1 MSLQEYIQK
10 GKRLYRGVEYL
21 FYDNNSKTTI
31 CFFAGALDKYICV
44 SWFIDNT
51 DYNLLY
57 LKDPSYKSYSNNIY
71 NEVLSFH
78 CFQQEFVIYYGM
90 SMGAIGTL
98 VVHPQSHPNII
109 IMADPEPRGFDISK
123 LDYFIEKKDGFN
135 TDIILLISANMQD
148 LELSK
153 YVSNL
158 LFNRCRSITIVFGSD
173 EIHLGNILNKQGLG
187 DILNVKHLSNMINSL
202 DSAWKKN
209 SPVIS

>member
-10 GKRLYRGVEYL
+10 GKRVYRGVEYL

-31 CFFAGALDKYICV
+31 CFLAGALDKYICV
-44 SWFIDNT
+44 SWFIDNS

-57 LKDPSYKSYSNNIY
+57 LKDPSYKSYSNAIY

-78 CFQQEFVIYYGM
+78 CFQQDFVIYYGM

-158 LFNRCRSITIVFGSD
+158 LFNRCRSITTVFGSD
-173 EIHLGNILNKQGLG
+173 EIHLGNILNKEGLG
-187 DILNVKHLSNMINSL
+187 DILALKHLSKMISSL